1 MEKIKI
7 FTDSASDLS
16 FENEKLL
23 DIEMM
28 NFAIAMGDH
37 SYISRED
44 FDNSAFYHL
53 MSEYDGIPLTSQITA
68 YQFEEMYEKYYND
81 GYTDLIGILINAEGS
96 ATYGNSLMAYDM
108 FLEEHPEAQGKFHVH
123 SIDSRS
129 YTGAYGY
136 AVVEAAKM
144 VQAGKNVQEILDFVH
159 DWIDHSVIY
168 FVPYSLKYAGKS
180 GRIPSAAALV
190 GDKLGIKPA
199 MRIYD
204 HVIST
209 AFTIRGEKKVVKKIA
224 DKVVAEMR
232 KDTPYMVVYGDNEA
246 VKDQM
251 IQVMTELVGYPPVD
265 NYQIGAAIAA
275 NAGPTVV
282 GVIFQEN

>member
-7 FTDSASDLS
+7 FTDSASDIS
-16 FENEKLL
+16 FENEKNL

-44 FDNSAFYHL
+44 FDNSTFYDL
-53 MSEYDGIPLTSQITA
+53 MEKYDGIPLTSQITA
-68 YQFEEMYEKYYND
+68 YQFQEMYEKYYQE

-96 ATYGNSLMAYDM
+96 ATYGNSLMAYEM
-108 FLEEHPEAQGKFHVH
+108 FLDEHPEAKGKFRVH
-123 SIDSRS
+123 SIDSRT
-129 YTGAYGY
+129 YTGGYGY
-136 AVVEAAKM
+136 AVVESARMA
-144 VQAGKNVQEILDFVH
+144 QDGKTVSEILEFAQ
-159 DWIDHSVIY
+159 DWIDHNVIY

-204 HVIST
+204 HEIST

-224 DKVVAEMR
+224 DKVLSEIK

-246 VKDQM
+246 LKDQM

-265 NYQIGAAIAA
+265 AYQIGAAIAA

-282 GVIFQEN
+282 GVIFREN